1 MKTTKPLSTISYN
14 SFNWLTGTLDRL
26 LENGIIRFYALIGHK
41 PEEDE
46 NKAHYH
52 VYVEPAKQVDDN
64 WLQGQF
70 VEPVAGEKPLKSLP
84 FNKSKFVDW
93 YWYGLHDV
101 AYLASK
107 QQARKYHYSKD
118 DYITSDVDYL
128 DELVRQNPNPRGEML
143 RAVEMMQKGMDNM
156 SVALALNTP
165 LKSLRFTLDAIANLR
180 GYMGI
185 DNVER
190 YGKLGHENDDDGK
203 DF

>member
-14 SFNWLTGTLDRL
+14 SFNWLMGTLDRL
-26 LENGIIRFYALIGHK
+26 LENGIIRFYAVIGHK

-52 VYVEPAKQVDDN
+52 VYVEPAKQLDDN
-64 WLQGQF
+64 WLQSQF
-70 VEPVAGEKPLKSLP
+70 VEPVAGDKPLKSLP

-118 DYITSDVDYL
+118 DYIVSDVDYF
-128 DELVRQNPNPRGEML
+128 DELVRQNPNPVVRCLE
-143 RAVEMMQKGMDNM
+143 
-156 SVALALNTP
+156 P
-165 LKSLRFTLDAIANLR
+165 LK
-180 GYMGI
+180 
-185 DNVER
+185 
-190 YGKLGHENDDDGK
+190 
-203 DF
+203 

>member
-26 LENGIIRFYALIGHK
+26 IENGIIRFYALICHK

-70 VEPVAGEKPLKSLP
+70 VEPVAGDKPLKSLP

-93 YWYGLHDV
+93 YWYGLHDS

-118 DYITSDVDYL
+118 DFITSDVDYF

-143 RAVEMMQKGMDNM
+143 RALDLMQKGADDYTI
-156 SVALALNTP
+156 ALMMNTP
-165 LKSLRFTLDAIANLR
+165 LKSLKFTMDALANMR
-180 GYMGI
+180 GYMGL

-190 YGKLGHENDDDGK
+190 NGKLGHENADDGK